1 MPWHRA
7 PAAPAAQEAPPWVHG
22 SANVEGCRQ
31 ACSGIRLLLL
41 LMMLREAKLADVTPC
56 PGHHVRRH
64 ACRGERVPAGNE
76 LCLRS
81 MPRSWPNARS
91 TKRDDR
97 VTAIHSRSSLG
108 FACQGQ
114 AYENRRL
121 EGSHECYP
129 IHPLDLLLRLLLSN

>member
-1 MPWHRA
+1 MASNSRCWVLICEGGRRREHYETRERA
-7 PAAPAAQEAPPWVHG
+7 PRSAPRTDGQ
-22 SANVEGCRQ
+22 
-31 ACSGIRLLLL
+31 SGIRLLLL
-41 LMMLREAKLADVTPC
+41 LLILRGALADVTP
-56 PGHHVRRH
+56 VQD
-64 ACRGERVPAGNE
+64 CRTAWERVPA
-76 LCLRS
+76 LRS

-129 IHPLDLLLRLLLSN
+129 SSL